1 MNTTLY
7 RDQRKRKRDWE
18 KDVVRNASRILLLCV
33 LLPMKLRLSLYTHNT
48 FRNCYLYNENFCYC
62 IAITIGQSSVSSRIL
77 TRSQLS
83 IHSDV
88 WWVIHS
94 PLWLLFRW
102 TMLILYTHFFSP
114 GYSLTDTVQ
123 RLICYQ
129 TPRKY
134 LSYIQKKTLF
144 FGTTLSNFLTIVVPV
159 VMKYRSSW
167 KSSIKRM

>member
-83 IHSDV
+83 IHFDV
-88 WWVIHS
+88 WWVTHS

-102 TMLILYTHFFSP
+102 TMLILYTHFFP
-114 GYSLTDTVQ
+114 LAIPWLTQFNAWFVIKHQGNICHTYKKNSLFRNNVE
-123 RLICYQ
+123 
-129 TPRKY
+129 
-134 LSYIQKKTLF
+134 
-144 FGTTLSNFLTIVVPV
+144 
-159 VMKYRSSW
+159 
-167 KSSIKRM
+167 